1 MFLCAPPFIKVAGA
15 AGGGIDLST
24 ASFVNSYYWYGDFT
38 EIPLGGLALFND
50 GEKIW
55 VDRGG
60 STRRIVEYTLSP
72 AGDITSASFTANN
85 LYYGSNVTNCVGLN
99 LCNSGSNLVMCDNSD
114 DYVWEYALNTPGS
127 LTGGGSWRSKVTTG
141 AQGTAVRGV
150 VYNSDG
156 TKLYVAKSNGKL
168 VEQWSCSTAFNVS
181 TATYDSV
188 YVSLGAEI
196 PYIYGISISSDDRY
210 LFLGARFLG
219 SYMYEMTTPGDLS
232 TLTYVESFQY
242 PETDDTV
249 DGAIQVT
256 SDGSGF
262 YYIDWESTS
271 RKIHQYSLG

>member
-1 MFLCAPPFIKVAGA
+1 MFLCAPPFIKTAAAG
-15 AGGGIDLST
+15 GGGIDLST
-24 ASFVNSYYWYGDFT
+24 ASLVNTYYWYGDFT
-38 EIPLGGLALFND
+38 ENPLGGLALFND

-72 AGDITSASFTANN
+72 AGDITSAAFTANN

-99 LCNSGSNLVMCDNSD
+99 LCNSGSNLVMGDSSD
-114 DYVWEYALNTPGS
+114 DYVWEYALTTPGS
-127 LTGGGSWRSKVTTG
+127 LTGGGSWRSKLTTG
-141 AQGTAVRGV
+141 AQGTSLRGA

-156 TKLYVAKSNGKL
+156 TKLYVLKGNGE
-168 VEQWSCSTAFNVS
+168 VIEQWSCSTAFNVS

-188 YVSLGAEI
+188 YVTKPGAAD
-196 PYIYGISISSDDRY
+196 YGISISADDRY
-210 LFLGARFLG
+210 LFVGQRFYG
-219 SYMYEMTTPGDLS
+219 SYKFEMSTPGDLS
-232 TLTYVESFQY
+232 TA
-242 PETDDTV
+242 TDSGDDFLYSSGENAV

-262 YYIDWESTS
+262 YYIDWSSTS